1 MFIGVYRGIDIMK
14 TFIIAE
20 IGINHTG
27 DVNIAKKL
35 IDSSVASGCDAVKFQ
50 KRTIDV
56 VYDKE
61 MLDSPRESPW
71 GTTQREQ
78 KEGLEFGR
86 NEYDEIDKYC
96 KEKGI
101 EWFAS
106 TWDIKSQEFLKQY
119 NCKYNKIASPM
130 LTHRNLLEVV
140 AQEGKHTFISTGMST
155 MEQIEK
161 AVKIFK
167 DYGCSFELMHCNS
180 SYPTEDFNANLN
192 CIKTLRERFD
202 CNVGYSGHEKGIQI
216 TLAAVVLGVTSIER
230 HITLDRF
237 MYGSDQ
243 FASVNPMDLI
253 KLCKLV
259 RVIESAI
266 GDGKKTLREEEN
278 DIMNKLRKVDTL

>member
-1 MFIGVYRGIDIMK
+1 MK
-14 TFIIAE
+14 TFIISE
-20 IGINHTG
+20 IGINHNG
-27 DVNIAKKL
+27 DINIVKKL
-35 IDSSVASGCDAVKFQ
+35 IDSAYDSGCDAVKFQ
-50 KRTIDV
+50 KRNPDV
-56 VYDKE
+56 STPISQKE
-61 MLDSPRESPW
+61 VMKETPW
-71 GTTQREQ
+71 GEMAYIDY
-78 KEGLEFGR
+78 KHKIEFGKE
-86 NEYDEIDKYC
+86 EYDEIDIYC
-96 KEKGI
+96 REIGI

-106 TWDIKSQEFLKQY
+106 AWDLDSQEFLKQY

-180 SYPTEDFNANLN
+180 SYPTEDFNSNLS
-192 CIKTLRERFD
+192 CIKTLRKRFD

-216 TLAAVVLGVTSIER
+216 TLAAVALGVTSIER
-230 HITLDRF
+230 HITLDKY

-243 FASVNPMDLI
+243 FASVTPMDLI

-266 GDGKKTLREEEN
+266 GDGKKTLREEEKEY
-278 DIMNKLRKVDTL
+278 MNKLRSVNTL

>member
-1 MFIGVYRGIDIMK
+1 LK
-14 TFIIAE
+14 TFIISE
-20 IGINHTG
+20 IGINHNG
-27 DVNIAKKL
+27 DINIVKKL
-35 IDSSVASGCDAVKFQ
+35 IDSAYESGCDAVKFQ
-50 KRTIDV
+50 KRNPDV
-56 VYDKE
+56 CIPISQKE
-61 MLDSPRESPW
+61 VMRETPW
-71 GTTQREQ
+71 GEMSYVDYKHRMEFE
-78 KEGLEFGR
+78 KE
-86 NEYDEIDKYC
+86 EYDEIDIYC
-96 KEKGI
+96 REIGI

-106 TWDIKSQEFLKQY
+106 AWDLDSQEFLKQY

-180 SYPTEDFNANLN
+180 SYPTEDFNSNLS
-192 CIKTLRERFD
+192 CIKTLRKRFD

-216 TLAAVVLGVTSIER
+216 TLSAVAFGVTSIER
-230 HITLDRF
+230 HITLDRY

-243 FASVNPMDLI
+243 FASVTPMDLI

-266 GDGKKTLREEEN
+266 GDGKKTLREEEKEY
-278 DIMNKLRKVDTL
+278 MNKLRSVNTL